1 MPAYGFHDLQEAR
14 RLPGL
19 GDTAFDVSATVDP
32 ASWYGALLK
41 GVFDFQPDP
50 TVLQVT
56 VWLLY
61 LVPTLALFLAPV
73 GFASGKG
80 KVKEPD
86 EQGSRPSKA

>member
-1 MPAYGFHDLQEAR
+1 
-14 RLPGL
+14 
-19 GDTAFDVSATVDP
+19 
-32 ASWYGALLK
+32 
-41 GVFDFQPDP
+41 VFNFQPDP

-80 KVKEPD
+80 KVKAPD
-86 EQGSRPSKA
+86 EQGSRPSKAPQA